1 MEFHYNEFNYKRY
14 GVNLK
19 ITTLIENE
27 AGCNKELKN
36 EFGLSLFIEDK
47 DISLIFDTGKS
58 GDFIFNAQKLH
69 IPLNEIKHVVL
80 SHSHFDHTGGI
91 KKLSDHFNNSFTLH
105 IAKTFFEEKH
115 RITGVIHEFLGN
127 NFNEKYILDKG
138 IKINYIENNEFKL
151 SKNIT
156 LFTNFKSLNN
166 FETPTRYYFRKIYDD
181 YILDSMEDELV
192 LGIDTS
198 KGLLIVCGCSHIGIA
213 NIVENIKCR
222 TQKKIYGIIGGLH
235 LSKASDERIEKVLK
249 YFDECNIE
257 FFGVSHC
264 TGEKVTKILR
274 ESKKNF
280 IYNNTGNTI
289 IIN

>member
-1 MEFHYNEFNYKRY
+1 M
-14 GVNLK
+14 K

-36 EFGLSLFIEDK
+36 EFGLSLFIEDE

-69 IPLNEIKHVVL
+69 IPLSEAKHVVL
-80 SHSHFDHTGGI
+80 SHSHFDHTGGLR
-91 KKLSDHFNNSFTLH
+91 KLLDSFNNSFTLH
-105 IAKTFFEEKH
+105 ISKTFFEEKH

-127 NFNEKYILDKG
+127 NFNEKYVLDKG
-138 IKINYIENNEFKL
+138 IKINYIDKDEFKL

-156 LFTNFKSLNN
+156 IFTNFKSLNN
-166 FETPTRYYFRKIYDD
+166 FETPTRYYFRKVYDN
-181 YILDSMEDELV
+181 YILDNMEDELV

-198 KGLLIVCGCSHIGIA
+198 KGLLVVCGCSHIGIA
-213 NIVENIKCR
+213 NIVENIKSR

-235 LSKASDERIEKVLK
+235 LSKASDERIEKVLN

-264 TGEKVTKILR
+264 TGEKVTKILK
-274 ESKKNF
+274 ESRKNF

-289 IIN
+289 FID

>member
-1 MEFHYNEFNYKRY
+1 M
-14 GVNLK
+14 K

-27 AGCNKELKN
+27 AGHNKELKN
-36 EFGLSLFIEDK
+36 EFGLSLFIEDE

-58 GDFIFNAQKLH
+58 GDFIFNAQKLQ
-69 IPLNEIKHVVL
+69 IPLNNIKHVVL

-91 KKLSDHFNNSFTLH
+91 RKLVDTFNNKFTLH
-105 IAKTFFEEKH
+105 ISKTFFEEKH

-138 IKINYIENNEFKL
+138 ININYIDTDEFKL

>member
-1 MEFHYNEFNYKRY
+1 M
-14 GVNLK
+14 K

-27 AGCNKELKN
+27 AGHNKELKN
-36 EFGLSLFIEDK
+36 EFGLSLFIEDE

-58 GDFIFNAQKLH
+58 GDFIFNAQKLQ
-69 IPLNEIKHVVL
+69 IPLNNTKHVVL

-91 KKLSDHFNNSFTLH
+91 RKLVDTFNNKFTLH
-105 IAKTFFEEKH
+105 ISKTFFEEKH

-138 IKINYIENNEFKL
+138 ININYIDTDEFKL

-235 LSKASDERIEKVLK
+235 LSKASDERIEKVLN

-264 TGEKVTKILR
+264 TGEKVTKILK

-289 IIN
+289 TID

>member
-1 MEFHYNEFNYKRY
+1 M
-14 GVNLK
+14 K

-27 AGCNKELKN
+27 AGHNKELKN
-36 EFGLSLFIEDK
+36 EFGLSLFIEDE

-58 GDFIFNAQKLH
+58 GDFIFNAQKLQ
-69 IPLNEIKHVVL
+69 IPLNNIKHVVL

-91 KKLSDHFNNSFTLH
+91 RKLVDTFNNKFTLH
-105 IAKTFFEEKH
+105 ISKTFFEEKH

-138 IKINYIENNEFKL
+138 ININYIDTDEFKL

-235 LSKASDERIEKVLK
+235 LSKASDERIKKVLK

-289 IIN
+289 IIA

>member
-1 MEFHYNEFNYKRY
+1 M
-14 GVNLK
+14 K

-27 AGCNKELKN
+27 AGHNKELKN
-36 EFGLSLFIEDK
+36 EFGLSLFIEDE

-58 GDFIFNAQKLH
+58 GDFIFNAQKLQ
-69 IPLNEIKHVVL
+69 IPLNNTKHVVL

-91 KKLSDHFNNSFTLH
+91 RKLVDTFNNKFTLH
-105 IAKTFFEEKH
+105 ISKTFFEEKH

-138 IKINYIENNEFKL
+138 INIKYIDTDEFKL

>member
-1 MEFHYNEFNYKRY
+1 M
-14 GVNLK
+14 K

-27 AGCNKELKN
+27 AGHNKELKN
-36 EFGLSLFIEDK
+36 EFGLSLFIEDE

-58 GDFIFNAQKLH
+58 GDFIFNAQKLQ
-69 IPLNEIKHVVL
+69 IPLNNIKHVVL

-91 KKLSDHFNNSFTLH
+91 RKLVDTFNNKFTLH
-105 IAKTFFEEKH
+105 ISKTFFEEKH

-127 NFNEKYILDKG
+127 NFNEKYILDKE
-138 IKINYIENNEFKL
+138 ININYIDTDEFKV

>member
-1 MEFHYNEFNYKRY
+1 
-14 GVNLK
+14 LK

-27 AGCNKELKN
+27 AGHNKELKN
-36 EFGLSLFIEDK
+36 EFGLSLFIEDE

-58 GDFIFNAQKLH
+58 GDFIFNAQKLQ
-69 IPLNEIKHVVL
+69 IPLNNIKHVVL

-91 KKLSDHFNNSFTLH
+91 RKLVDTFNNKFTLH
-105 IAKTFFEEKH
+105 ISKTFFEEKH

-138 IKINYIENNEFKL
+138 ININYIDTDEFKL

>member
-1 MEFHYNEFNYKRY
+1 M
-14 GVNLK
+14 K

-27 AGCNKELKN
+27 AGHNKELKN
-36 EFGLSLFIEDK
+36 EFGLSLFIEDE

-58 GDFIFNAQKLH
+58 GDFIFNAQKLQ
-69 IPLNEIKHVVL
+69 IPLNNIKHVVL

-91 KKLSDHFNNSFTLH
+91 RKLVDTFNNKFTLH
-105 IAKTFFEEKH
+105 ISKTFFEEKH

-127 NFNEKYILDKG
+127 NFNEKYILDKE
-138 IKINYIENNEFKL
+138 ININYIDTDEFKL

>member
-1 MEFHYNEFNYKRY
+1 M
-14 GVNLK
+14 
-19 ITTLIENE
+19 
-27 AGCNKELKN
+27 
-36 EFGLSLFIEDK
+36 
-47 DISLIFDTGKS
+47 
-58 GDFIFNAQKLH
+58 
-69 IPLNEIKHVVL
+69 
-80 SHSHFDHTGGI
+80 
-91 KKLSDHFNNSFTLH
+91 
-105 IAKTFFEEKH
+105 EEKH

-138 IKINYIENNEFKL
+138 ININYIDTDEFKL

>member
-1 MEFHYNEFNYKRY
+1 M
-14 GVNLK
+14 NLK

-27 AGCNKELKN
+27 AGYNKELKN
-36 EFGLSLFIEDK
+36 EFGLSLFIEDE

-58 GDFIFNAQKLH
+58 GDFIFNAQKLQ
-69 IPLNEIKHVVL
+69 IPLNNIKHVVL

-91 KKLSDHFNNSFTLH
+91 RKLVDTFNNKFTLH
-105 IAKTFFEEKH
+105 ISKTFFEEKH

-138 IKINYIENNEFKL
+138 ININYIDTDEFKL

-289 IIN
+289 IIA

>member
-1 MEFHYNEFNYKRY
+1 M
-14 GVNLK
+14 K

-27 AGCNKELKN
+27 AGHNKELKN
-36 EFGLSLFIEDK
+36 EFGLSLFIEDE

-58 GDFIFNAQKLH
+58 GDFIFNAQKLQ
-69 IPLNEIKHVVL
+69 IPLNNTKHVVL

-91 KKLSDHFNNSFTLH
+91 RKLVDTFNNKFTLH
-105 IAKTFFEEKH
+105 ISKTFFEEKH

-138 IKINYIENNEFKL
+138 ININYIDTDEFKL

-198 KGLLIVCGCSHIGIA
+198 KGLLIVCGCSALRIA

>member
-1 MEFHYNEFNYKRY
+1 M
-14 GVNLK
+14 K

-27 AGCNKELKN
+27 AGHNKELKN
-36 EFGLSLFIEDK
+36 EFGLSLFIEDE

-58 GDFIFNAQKLH
+58 GDFIFNAQKLQ
-69 IPLNEIKHVVL
+69 IPLNNTKHVVL

-91 KKLSDHFNNSFTLH
+91 RKLVDTFNNKFTLH
-105 IAKTFFEEKH
+105 ISKTFFEEKH
-115 RITGVIHEFLGN
+115 RITGVIHESLGN

-138 IKINYIENNEFKL
+138 ININYIDTDEFKL

>member
-1 MEFHYNEFNYKRY
+1 M
-14 GVNLK
+14 K

-27 AGCNKELKN
+27 AGHNKELKN
-36 EFGLSLFIEDK
+36 EFGLSLFIEDE

-58 GDFIFNAQKLH
+58 GDFIFNAQKLQ
-69 IPLNEIKHVVL
+69 IPLNNIKHVVL

-91 KKLSDHFNNSFTLH
+91 RKLVDTFNNKFTLH
-105 IAKTFFEEKH
+105 ISKTFFEEKH

-138 IKINYIENNEFKL
+138 ININYIDTDEFKL

-156 LFTNFKSLNN
+156 LFTNFNSLNN

>member
-1 MEFHYNEFNYKRY
+1 M
-14 GVNLK
+14 K

-27 AGCNKELKN
+27 AGHNKELKN
-36 EFGLSLFIEDK
+36 EFGLSLFIEDE

-58 GDFIFNAQKLH
+58 GDFIFNAQKLQ
-69 IPLNEIKHVVL
+69 IPLNNTKHVVL

-91 KKLSDHFNNSFTLH
+91 RKLVDTFNNKFTLH
-105 IAKTFFEEKH
+105 ISKTFFEEKH

-138 IKINYIENNEFKL
+138 ININYIDTDEFKL

-289 IIN
+289 IIA

>member
-1 MEFHYNEFNYKRY
+1 M
-14 GVNLK
+14 NLK

-27 AGCNKELKN
+27 AGYNKELKN
-36 EFGLSLFIEDK
+36 EFGLSLFIEDE

-58 GDFIFNAQKLH
+58 GDFIFNAQKLQ
-69 IPLNEIKHVVL
+69 IPLNNIKHVVL

-91 KKLSDHFNNSFTLH
+91 RKLVDTFNNKFTLH
-105 IAKTFFEEKH
+105 ISKTFFEEKH

-138 IKINYIENNEFKL
+138 ININYIDTDEFKL

>member
-1 MEFHYNEFNYKRY
+1 M
-14 GVNLK
+14 K

-27 AGCNKELKN
+27 AGHNKELKN
-36 EFGLSLFIEDK
+36 EFGLSLFIEDE

-58 GDFIFNAQKLH
+58 GDFIFNAQKLQ
-69 IPLNEIKHVVL
+69 IPLNNTKHVVL
-80 SHSHFDHTGGI
+80 SHSHFDHTDGI
-91 KKLSDHFNNSFTLH
+91 RKLVDTFNNKFTLH
-105 IAKTFFEEKH
+105 ISKTFFEEKH

-138 IKINYIENNEFKL
+138 ININYIDTDEFKL

-289 IIN
+289 IIA

>member
-58 GDFIFNAQKLH
+58 GDFIFNAQKLQ
-69 IPLNEIKHVVL
+69 IPLNNIKHVVL

-91 KKLSDHFNNSFTLH
+91 RKLVDTFNNKFTLH
-105 IAKTFFEEKH
+105 ISKTFFEEKH

-127 NFNEKYILDKG
+127 NFNEKYILDKE
-138 IKINYIENNEFKL
+138 ININYIDTDEFKL

>member
-127 NFNEKYILDKG
+127 NFNEKYILDC
-138 IKINYIENNEFKL
+138 YNE
-151 SKNIT
+151 
-156 LFTNFKSLNN
+156 
-166 FETPTRYYFRKIYDD
+166 
-181 YILDSMEDELV
+181 
-192 LGIDTS
+192 
-198 KGLLIVCGCSHIGIA
+198 
-213 NIVENIKCR
+213 
-222 TQKKIYGIIGGLH
+222 
-235 LSKASDERIEKVLK
+235 EK
-249 YFDECNIE
+249 
-257 FFGVSHC
+257 
-264 TGEKVTKILR
+264 
-274 ESKKNF
+274 
-280 IYNNTGNTI
+280 
-289 IIN
+289 

>member
-1 MEFHYNEFNYKRY
+1 M
-14 GVNLK
+14 K

-27 AGCNKELKN
+27 AGDNKELKN
-36 EFGLSLFIEDK
+36 EFGLSLFIEDE

-58 GDFIFNAQKLH
+58 GNFIFNAQKLH

-91 KKLSDHFNNSFTLH
+91 RKLLDNFNSNFTLH
-105 IAKTFFEEKH
+105 ISKTFFEEKH

-127 NFNEKYILDKG
+127 NFNEKYVLSKG
-138 IKINYIENNEFKL
+138 IKINYIDSDEFRL

-166 FETPTRYYFRKIYDD
+166 FEVPARYYFRKIYDD
-181 YILDSMEDELV
+181 YILDNMDDELV

-222 TQKKIYGIIGGLH
+222 TKKKIYGIIGGLH
-235 LSKASDERIEKVLK
+235 LSKASDERIEKVLQ

-264 TGEKVTKILR
+264 TGEKVTKILK
-274 ESKKNF
+274 ENKKNF
-280 IYNNTGNTI
+280 IYNNTGNI
-289 IIN
+289 IIID

>member
-1 MEFHYNEFNYKRY
+1 M
-14 GVNLK
+14 K

-27 AGCNKELKN
+27 AGHNKELKN
-36 EFGLSLFIEDK
+36 EFGLSLFIEDE

-58 GDFIFNAQKLH
+58 GDFIFNAQKLQ
-69 IPLNEIKHVVL
+69 IPLNNTKHVVL
-80 SHSHFDHTGGI
+80 SHSYFDHTGGI
-91 KKLSDHFNNSFTLH
+91 RKLVDTFNNKFTLH
-105 IAKTFFEEKH
+105 ISKTFFEEKH

-138 IKINYIENNEFKL
+138 ININYIDTDEFKL

-192 LGIDTS
+192 LGIGTS

>member
-1 MEFHYNEFNYKRY
+1 M
-14 GVNLK
+14 K

-27 AGCNKELKN
+27 AGHNKELKN
-36 EFGLSLFIEDK
+36 EFGLSLFIEDE

-58 GDFIFNAQKLH
+58 GDFIFNAQKLQ
-69 IPLNEIKHVVL
+69 IPLNNIKHVVL

-91 KKLSDHFNNSFTLH
+91 RKLVDTFNNKFTLH
-105 IAKTFFEEKH
+105 ISKTFFEEKH

-138 IKINYIENNEFKL
+138 ININYIDTDEFKL

-289 IIN
+289 IIA

>member
-1 MEFHYNEFNYKRY
+1 M
-14 GVNLK
+14 K

-27 AGCNKELKN
+27 AGHNKELKN
-36 EFGLSLFIEDK
+36 EFGLSLFIEDE

-58 GDFIFNAQKLH
+58 GDFIFNAQKLQ
-69 IPLNEIKHVVL
+69 IPLNNIKHVVL

-91 KKLSDHFNNSFTLH
+91 RKLVDTFNNKFTLH
-105 IAKTFFEEKH
+105 ISKTFFEEKH

-138 IKINYIENNEFKL
+138 ININYIDTDEFKL

-166 FETPTRYYFRKIYDD
+166 FETPTRYYFRKIYDN